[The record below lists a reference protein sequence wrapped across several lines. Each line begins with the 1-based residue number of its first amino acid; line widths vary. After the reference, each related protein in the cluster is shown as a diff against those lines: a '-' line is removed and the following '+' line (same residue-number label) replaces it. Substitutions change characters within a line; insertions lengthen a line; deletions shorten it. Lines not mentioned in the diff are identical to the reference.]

1 MTTNY
6 LITYLICESPRV
18 SELCPME
25 SVYCRMLAL
34 NPFLLGGLAH
44 QQVEGLTDLRS
55 PQLVGLSISPLAVK
69 QAIILTLCNKILF
82 IS

>member
-1 MTTNY
+1 
-6 LITYLICESPRV
+6 
-18 SELCPME
+18 
-25 SVYCRMLAL
+25 MLAL
-34 NPFLLGGLAH
+34 SPFLLGGLAH